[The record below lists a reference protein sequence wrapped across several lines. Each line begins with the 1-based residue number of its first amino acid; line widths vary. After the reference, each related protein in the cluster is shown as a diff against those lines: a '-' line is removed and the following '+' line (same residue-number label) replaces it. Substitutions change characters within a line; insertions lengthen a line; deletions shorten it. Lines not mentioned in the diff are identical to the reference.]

1 MDILIAEATLVTKA
15 TLVDEAIPITEAT
28 PSVATPVAEATL
40 SAEATPSAE
49 VTPSAEATPVAETTL
64 AIEDTPNITGIGVAN
79 IFQSV
84 WFFIGICFTICARRT
99 GNLLTVSVEI
109 PKKVLYYPFPPLLNT
124 VVRDLGLISGYENVC
139 FRSKKGTFHSYVCKV
154 VDYESFAIYITKPI
168 IPILE
173 KSVEETRKKR
183 AERKEPKR
191 AMMSIARREFNDYRN
206 GSFIVKYKTKEE
218 DDYDM
223 FPENSY
229 LLDIIV
235 GALIF
240 AQQSEK

>member
-1 MDILIAEATLVTKA
+1 MDTTIAKDTPVSEAT
-15 TLVDEAIPITEAT
+15 
-28 PSVATPVAEATL
+28 SVA
-40 SAEATPSAE
+40 
-49 VTPSAEATPVAETTL
+49 
-64 AIEDTPNITGIGVAN
+64 EDTQNINGVGVAN
-79 IFQSV
+79 ILQNV
-84 WFFIGICFTICARRT
+84 WVFIGICFTIRARRT
-99 GNLLTVSVEI
+99 GNLFTVSVEI
-109 PKKVLYYPFPPLLNT
+109 PNKVLHYPLPPSLNT

-154 VDYESFAIYITKPI
+154 VDHESFAIYIMKPI

-173 KSVEETRKKR
+173 KSVEEIRKKR

-191 AMMSIARREFNDYRN
+191 AMMSAARREFNDYRN
-206 GSFIVKYKTKEE
+206 GSFIVKYKTKE
-218 DDYDM
+218 DYDM

-240 AQQSEK
+240 AQQPEK